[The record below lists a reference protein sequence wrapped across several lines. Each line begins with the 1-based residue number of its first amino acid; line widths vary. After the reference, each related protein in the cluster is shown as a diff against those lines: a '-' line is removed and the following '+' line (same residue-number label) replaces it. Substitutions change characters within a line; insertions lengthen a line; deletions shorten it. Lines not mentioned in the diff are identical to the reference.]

1 MTKRVLANHAPMMK
15 RIAAQRRRYLSCLE
29 AIPLANAPQ
38 ANDDILPAQQGKLTH
53 PTKGRG
59 LRRCSRMR
67 LFSPASCHA
76 ATCSIT
82 AWNRFFHRRS
92 DGDSAVLA
100 LKFISL
106 QPKSGRDP

>member
-53 PTKGRG
+53 PTKGVASEG
-59 LRRCSRMR
+59 ALACACSHQHHVTRQPVASLPGTAFSTGAVMVTV
-67 LFSPASCHA
+67 LF
-76 ATCSIT
+76 
-82 AWNRFFHRRS
+82 W
-92 DGDSAVLA
+92 L
-100 LKFISL
+100 
-106 QPKSGRDP
+106 